1 MVVDSRDIN
10 RFPEDSLYLS
20 EGSWRLI
27 RIGDGPLGFEECG
40 IVAQVSAP
48 LAQAEISMYYICTYC
63 NDHTLVSQLVS
74 VSNFCGSAYY
84 YCK

>member
-1 MVVDSRDIN
+1 MVYGSYSHQL
-10 RFPEDSLYLS
+10 PEYQLVSSVFWKLYYIHTLAS
-20 EGSWRLI
+20 TT
-27 RIGDGPLGFEECG
+27 EECG

-74 VSNFCGSAYY
+74 VSNFCGSAS
-84 YCK
+84 K